1 MAGSGK
7 PAGGA
12 YRLVL
17 AISKGWNKTRSRNFF
32 IEPGNFWGAKVFGHW
47 L

>member
-1 MAGSGK
+1 MGEIAGR
-7 PAGGA
+7 GA

-17 AISKGWNKTRSRNFF
+17 AISKGWNKTGSRIFF
-32 IEPGNFWGAKVFGHW
+32 SEPGNFWGAKVFGHW